1 MPIQIRFASRWPRR
15 LVLWLCL
22 ALSLPAW
29 AAPPNSPPAG
39 VPAEIST
46 DDLRGV
52 VGALENDAERQ
63 KLIYALKA
71 LIAARDQAAAGQP
84 QSTTPTAAQGN
95 ASEKAAQTDST
106 GALLIVGISE
116 RLRDV
121 SASLT
126 GAAAILADFPSIL
139 DWGRRQILDPESRLA
154 WLSICGKLVAVLGIA
169 LFAQWA
175 VYYGLRRARIGVAD
189 RRVAAMWLRLALLVP
204 RIAVD
209 LVPIAAFATVADALL
224 PFMKPDEIV
233 SITAV
238 TAVNA
243 TVVARSAIA
252 VASQVLMPQG
262 PTADLL
268 EVSDETAGYWHEW
281 IRRLVILAVYGYF
294 AA

>member
-1 MPIQIRFASRWPRR
+1 MPIQIRFALRWSHG

-39 VPAEIST
+39 VPSEIST

-63 KLIYALKA
+63 KLISALKA

-84 QSTTPTAAQGN
+84 QSAVPTTAQGN
-95 ASEKAAQTDST
+95 ATEKAAQTDST

-126 GAAAILADFPSIL
+126 DAAAALGNFPNIL
-139 DWGRRQILDPESRLA
+139 DWASRQVLDPESRLA
-154 WLSICGKLVAVLGIA
+154 WLSICAKLSAVLGIA
-169 LFAQWA
+169 LFAQWV

-189 RRVAAMWLRLALLVP
+189 RRVAAMWLRLALLLP
-204 RIAVD
+204 RIPVE
-209 LVPIAAFATVADALL
+209 LVPVAGFAAAPDALF
-224 PFMKPDEIV
+224 PFMKP
-233 SITAV
+233 
-238 TAVNA
+238 
-243 TVVARSAIA
+243 
-252 VASQVLMPQG
+252 
-262 PTADLL
+262 
-268 EVSDETAGYWHEW
+268 H
-281 IRRLVILAVYGYF
+281 
-294 AA
+294 

>member
-169 LFAQWA
+169 LFARWA
-175 VYYGLRRARIGVAD
+175 VYYGLRRARNVRVDGIDDLAPE
-189 RRVAAMWLRLALLVP
+189 RRVVRPA
-204 RIAVD
+204 
-209 LVPIAAFATVADALL
+209 
-224 PFMKPDEIV
+224 
-233 SITAV
+233 
-238 TAVNA
+238 
-243 TVVARSAIA
+243 
-252 VASQVLMPQG
+252 
-262 PTADLL
+262 
-268 EVSDETAGYWHEW
+268 
-281 IRRLVILAVYGYF
+281 
-294 AA
+294 